1 MRYAFNW
8 PVILMGQLF
17 WLAETAYFGWN
28 FAPKSDAEIV
38 CDGLAILIL
47 ALGINRRT
55 ANG

>member
-1 MRYAFNW
+1 
-8 PVILMGQLF
+8 MGQLF